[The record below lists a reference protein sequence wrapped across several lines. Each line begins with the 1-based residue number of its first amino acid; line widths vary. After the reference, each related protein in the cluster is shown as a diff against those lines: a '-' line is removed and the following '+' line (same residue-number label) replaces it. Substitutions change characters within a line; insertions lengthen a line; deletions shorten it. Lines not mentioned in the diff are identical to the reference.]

1 MPAWLLSQQDKDA
14 TGGRYPCRVA
24 LVTALRNEAKHSV
37 TLIEIHIFDSWV
49 TQSSVSLPSQSSG
62 MAA

>member
-1 MPAWLLSQQDKDA
+1 MPAGLLSQQDKDA
-14 TGGRYPCRVA
+14 TEALCSSRVA

-37 TLIEIHIFDSWV
+37 TFIEIHIFDSWV
-49 TQSSVSLPSQSSG
+49 MQSSVSLRLQNSG